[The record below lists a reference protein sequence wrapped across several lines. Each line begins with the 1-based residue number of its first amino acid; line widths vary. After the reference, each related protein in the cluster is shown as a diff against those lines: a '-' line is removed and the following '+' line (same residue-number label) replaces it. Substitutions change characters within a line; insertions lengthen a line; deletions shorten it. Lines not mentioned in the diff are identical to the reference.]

1 MRTGKYLIVC
11 LSVVFLLAGAYVLRE
26 SLRNSSGHFAEE
38 GILIGALLSAL
49 ALVAMSWSLKLHL
62 SVKALERHMKG
73 R

>member
-1 MRTGKYLIVC
+1 MKTVKYFAVC
-11 LSVVFLLAGAYVLRE
+11 LSVVFLLAGAYVLQQ
-26 SLRNSSGHFAEE
+26 SLRNSGRFAEE
-38 GILIGALLSAL
+38 GILAGALLSAL